1 LARDYIEIWN
11 SCQRRLEIP
20 GEFTAPRRH
29 PDIGR
34 NALSNTAPSGQP
46 PFVSKKSS
54 GASLHPRLRVIC
66 GESIAL
72 GPGKVDLLELVFKT
86 GSIRE
91 AADRMG
97 MSYMRAWTLIKTM
110 NACFREPLVEAVRG
124 GSKHG
129 GAKLTATGR
138 ESAQA
143 LSRDG
148 GRLPARD
155 KDTMEAA
162 QGAVAELLTSGLG
175 LHSDIFL
182 EI

>member
-1 LARDYIEIWN
+1 MPAPFGN
-11 SCQRRLEIP
+11 P
-20 GEFTAPRRH
+20 GEFARRH

-34 NALSNTAPSGQP
+34 KALSNVAPSGQP

-138 ESAQA
+138 KA
-143 LSRDG
+143 LKLYHAMEEDCLRATKIQWK
-148 GRLPARD
+148 RL
-155 KDTMEAA
+155 K
-162 QGAVAELLTSGLG
+162 GLLQNS
-175 LHSDIFL
+175 
-182 EI
+182 